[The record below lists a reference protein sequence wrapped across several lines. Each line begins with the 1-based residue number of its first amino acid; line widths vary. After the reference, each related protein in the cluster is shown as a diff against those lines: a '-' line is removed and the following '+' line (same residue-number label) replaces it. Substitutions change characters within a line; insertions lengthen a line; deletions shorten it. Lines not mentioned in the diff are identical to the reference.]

1 MSVNILDKARHPILL
16 HYQKGKNHI
25 CSFLQ
30 MVWGIF
36 NTSSYAQLIAY
47 FLNNAKDKKKQKKP
61 KKKPLRNAVFAIP
74 GKLFLPS
81 LV

>member
-1 MSVNILDKARHPILL
+1 
-16 HYQKGKNHI
+16 
-25 CSFLQ
+25 

-47 FLNNAKDKKKQKKP
+47 FLNNAKDKR
-61 KKKPLRNAVFAIP
+61 KKKKKLRNAVSAKS

>member
-1 MSVNILDKARHPILL
+1 
-16 HYQKGKNHI
+16 
-25 CSFLQ
+25 

-47 FLNNAKDKKKQKKP
+47 FLNNAKDKKK
-61 KKKPLRNAVFAIP
+61 KKKKQTLRNAVSAIP

>member
-25 CSFLQ
+25 CSFLH

-36 NTSSYAQLIAY
+36 NTSSYAQLITY
-47 FLNNAKDKKKQKKP
+47 FLNNAKDKKK
-61 KKKPLRNAVFAIP
+61 KKKKKTLRNAVSAIP